1 MIYFMQFYHFFFR
14 NEIVCFY
21 HFLYRFSVLLLMRM
35 LDFVM
40 GFKLTQVLSTFSILL
55 DSLILTLSHVV
66 VQHSTTNGKFLFIVN
81 FSFFPHYVSS
91 LLYDPFLTVDTCPSL
106 SILFSP
112 SGQGGYEYWFL
123 WVVLW
128 RYWLKEVPSEW
139 IKISID
145 TFNVSNLFNYFTI

>member
-1 MIYFMQFYHFFFR
+1 MQFYHFFFR

-66 VQHSTTNGKFLFIVN
+66 VQHSTTNGKFVSIVT
-81 FSFFPHYVSS
+81 FS
-91 LLYDPFLTVDTCPSL
+91 LLPNYVLSIFFGPFLTVDTFPSM
-106 SILFSP
+106 FSP
-112 SGQGGYEYWFL
+112 SGRGGNEY
-123 WVVLW
+123 
-128 RYWLKEVPSEW
+128 
-139 IKISID
+139 
-145 TFNVSNLFNYFTI
+145 